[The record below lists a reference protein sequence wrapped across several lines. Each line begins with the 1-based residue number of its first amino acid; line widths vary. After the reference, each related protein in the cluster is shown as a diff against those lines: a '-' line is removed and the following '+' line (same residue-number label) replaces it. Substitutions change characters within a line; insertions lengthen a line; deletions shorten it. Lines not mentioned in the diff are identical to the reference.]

1 VPARAHF
8 KETNMTTT
16 IAFEDAIDLLDA
28 DHKAVKQM
36 FVDYHWLSENKAP
49 PEQRQALVEKIC
61 NALTVHS
68 QIEEE
73 IFYPKVREAIDDDEL
88 MDEAADEHAEAKD
101 LIARLEKMSPAD
113 AEYDATVTQL
123 GELIDQHVLEE
134 REEMFLQARQAA
146 IDLRALAV
154 PLWERSQQLKE
165 AA

>member
-1 VPARAHF
+1 
-8 KETNMTTT
+8 MTTT

-36 FVDYHWLSENKAP
+36 FVDYHWLSENKAR

-88 MDEAADEHAEAKD
+88 MDEAADEHAEAKG

-123 GELIDQHVLEE
+123 GELIDLHVLEE